1 MQGITNSSTSED
13 LSGEI
18 TALDNRVTALEQ
30 DANGDV
36 KAFLHDFNFICND
49 VNLDADTNVEY
60 PYCDTITFAG
70 IDPDENHIIVA
81 NVFFNGA
88 DAVSGNFAPFVSVL
102 ATGGV
107 RTFTVYSKTEMQ
119 TTHSAKV
126 LLSKIRLGS

>member
-1 MQGITNSSTSED
+1 MQGITNSSNSEE

-49 VNLDADTNVEY
+49 ANLDADTNVEY
-60 PYCDTITFAG
+60 PYCDTLTFED
-70 IDPDENHIIVA
+70 IHPDANHTIVA

-88 DAVSGNFAPFVSVL
+88 DAVSGNFAPFVSVNTEGN
-102 ATGGV
+102 A
-107 RTFTVYSKTEMQ
+107 RTYTVYSKTEMQ

-126 LLSKIRLGS
+126 ILSKVRLGS

>member
-1 MQGITNSSTSED
+1 MQGITNSSNSEE

-30 DANGDV
+30 AANGDV

-49 VNLDADTNVEY
+49 ANLDTDTNAEY
-60 PYCDTITFAG
+60 PYCDTITFTSV
-70 IDPDENHIIVA
+70 DPDANHTIVA

-88 DAVSGNFAPFVSVL
+88 DAVSGNFAPFVSVSTEG
-102 ATGGV
+102 AV
-107 RTFTVYSKTEMQ
+107 RSFTVYSKTEMQ